1 MQEAGG
7 SQRTLPTERED
18 RYNQGWYKRESTFLQ
33 KEVDSP
39 FVPTLIILYFAFS
52 RKSLLREYIEQVPL
66 AFNYFI
72 NKTYEIAANWREAQ
86 T

>member
-7 SQRTLPTERED
+7 SQKALLTERED
-18 RYNQGWYKRESTFLQ
+18 QYNQGWYKKESTFLR

-39 FVPTLIILYFAFS
+39 FVPTLIILYFVFS

-66 AFNYFI
+66 AFNNFI
-72 NKTYEIAANWREAQ
+72 NQTYEIAAKWRKAQ

>member
-7 SQRTLPTERED
+7 LQRALPTESED

-33 KEVDSP
+33 NEVDSP
-39 FVPTLIILYFAFS
+39 FVPTLIILYFTFS
-52 RKSLLREYIEQVPL
+52 RKSLLREYIELVPL
-66 AFNYFI
+66 AFNNFI
-72 NKTYEIAANWREAQ
+72 NQTYEIVANWRMAQ